1 MNNPSSPEFLLVAAV
16 VSLAVV
22 LGFRRWL
29 PGKRGI
35 ALGLAILFGPAGHLY
50 LRGGAPYIIIMY
62 AAWAGLLMATSLP
75 VMVSG
80 VLLTVL
86 SAMLMNVRLNK
97 SAKPP
102 AG

>member
-1 MNNPSSPEFLLVAAV
+1 
-16 VSLAVV
+16 
-22 LGFRRWL
+22 
-29 PGKRGI
+29 
-35 ALGLAILFGPAGHLY
+35 
-50 LRGGAPYIIIMY
+50 
-62 AAWAGLLMATSLP
+62 MATSLP

-97 SAKPP
+97 SAEPP